1 MENMN
6 WNNFRCLGNITDAEA
21 INFASNEP
29 TRTRIISGKY
39 FGRKF
44 YFAVSGSH
52 ELYLGPT
59 ENVIYDN
66 IIIN

>member
-6 WNNFRCLGNITDAEA
+6 WKDLRCLGYKTDAEA

-29 TRTRIISGKY
+29 TRTRIISGRY

-44 YFAVSGSH
+44 YFAVYGSH
-52 ELYLGPT
+52 ELHLGPT
-59 ENVIYDN
+59 EKVIYDN